1 MNSPFILKFN
11 AIKRFLMTEQEKETS
26 WTLFNFPNIWARQ
39 QVQRYLKNYICYF
52 RNSISPWTGP
62 QTKTIFWSFFLGMIH
77 TMTTKNQP
85 RLSPRS
91 GFSRHLSL
99 FWPVSLC
106 QPWLKI
112 IVQNIWVIIFTK
124 SAKLSVL
131 EVPSVRNNR
140 LLLDTFC
147 TFKSPIGPLNL

>member
-1 MNSPFILKFN
+1 MNFSKSYSYLTQATCSQIFAKQYLLFWN
-11 AIKRFLMTEQEKETS
+11 
-26 WTLFNFPNIWARQ
+26 FNFTMKGASDEDDI
-39 QVQRYLKNYICYF
+39 L
-52 RNSISPWTGP
+52 
-62 QTKTIFWSFFLGMIH
+62 SFFPSYDLYFYH
-77 TMTTKNQP
+77 TKNQL
-85 RLSPRS
+85 RLSPPS

-106 QPWLKI
+106 QPWLKTI
-112 IVQNIWVIIFTK
+112 EQNIWVIIFTK

-131 EVPSVRNNR
+131 EVPSVRNNC

>member
-77 TMTTKNQP
+77 TKTTKKSASSEP
-85 RLSPRS
+85 PFRL
-91 GFSRHLSL
+91 FYT
-99 FWPVSLC
+99 F
-106 QPWLKI
+106 
-112 IVQNIWVIIFTK
+112 VIFLAIFTL
-124 SAKLSVL
+124 STLAENILAKNLGH
-131 EVPSVRNNR
+131 N
-140 LLLDTFC
+140 LLKKCNIVSFESSFSEKRQSTFGH
-147 TFKSPIGPLNL
+147 FMHV